1 MADCCTRPY
10 IGRVIQCRNWVKFG
24 ENAIAP
30 QKTTVGKGLVGAGA
44 RSAIGKTSQLPAPA
58 LLLL

>member
-1 MADCCTRPY
+1 
-10 IGRVIQCRNWVKFG
+10 VKFG